1 MLSPFLKDA
10 LVNSLCQQLMADK
23 TSFTGYVTERDGTE
37 WFNVKSDDG
46 MMYRLA
52 VVDGSVVFKAKAIK

>member
-1 MLSPFLKDA
+1 MLSPFLQDA
-10 LVNSLCQQLMADK
+10 LVNSLCQQLMVDK
-23 TSFTGYVTERDGTE
+23 TSYTGYVTERDGVE

-52 VVDGSVVFKAKAIK
+52 VVDGSVVFKAEVLK

>member
-23 TSFTGYVTERDGTE
+23 TSYTAYVTERDGVE
-37 WFNVKSDDG
+37 WFNVKSDDR

-52 VVDGSVVFKAKAIK
+52 VVDGSVVFKAEAIK

>member
-52 VVDGSVVFKAKAIK
+52 VVDGSVVFKTEVLK

>member
-23 TSFTGYVTERDGTE
+23 TSFTGYTNERDGVE

-46 MMYRLA
+46 MMYHLT
-52 VVDGSVVFKAKAIK
+52 VVDGSVVFKAEVLK

>member
-23 TSFTGYVTERDGTE
+23 TSYTAYTTERDGVE
-37 WFNVKSDDG
+37 WFHAKCDDG
-46 MMYRLA
+46 MMYHLA
-52 VVDGSVVFKAKAIK
+52 VVDGSVVFKAEGLK

>member
-10 LVNSLCQQLMADK
+10 LVNTLCQQLMADK

-46 MMYRLA
+46 MMYRLT
-52 VVDGSVVFKAKAIK
+52 VVDGSVVFKAEALK